1 MAKTALI
8 TGGTGSFGTTMLHH
22 LLKLGYT
29 NVRVFSRDEE
39 KQHNLRTRLNDD
51 RVSFYIGDIRD
62 KERISIALKGV
73 EHVFHAAALK
83 QVPSCEFFPMEAV
96 RTNIL
101 GSENV
106 LEACIEQGVEK
117 VVFLSTDKAV
127 LPINAMGMSKAM
139 MEKVVAAKARLYH
152 DSQTVMSM
160 VRYGN
165 VTGSRGSVIPLFI
178 DRILSG
184 QPLTVTD
191 PRMTRFLLPLPQTV
205 ALVEHAF
212 AHARQGDLFVRK
224 APATN
229 MGTLAQAMLELF
241 QSDVGIKVIGERHG
255 EKLYET
261 LATAAEIRRSEDM
274 GDYIRIPVD
283 TRDLNYEKYF
293 SDGDIEDDHHLED
306 YHSHNTEQLD
316 LAGTKE
322 LLLGLPIVTDA
333 LKRAGLAEA

>member
-1 MAKTALI
+1 
-8 TGGTGSFGTTMLHH
+8 
-22 LLKLGYT
+22 
-29 NVRVFSRDEE
+29 
-39 KQHNLRTRLNDD
+39 Q
-51 RVSFYIGDIRD
+51 
-62 KERISIALKGV
+62 
-73 EHVFHAAALK
+73 HVFHAAALK

-152 DSQTVMSM
+152 DSQTIMSM

-178 DRILSG
+178 ERILSG

-229 MGTLAQAMLELF
+229 
-241 QSDVGIKVIGERHG
+241 
-255 EKLYET
+255 
-261 LATAAEIRRSEDM
+261 
-274 GDYIRIPVD
+274 
-283 TRDLNYEKYF
+283 
-293 SDGDIEDDHHLED
+293 
-306 YHSHNTEQLD
+306 
-316 LAGTKE
+316 
-322 LLLGLPIVTDA
+322 
-333 LKRAGLAEA
+333 